1 MNNNSNNSSSIT
13 RGLKFMNLKFWG
25 GWFLAIACVCIFL
38 TMGCESGS
46 LGVKYATVYGR
57 LVNKDNIAMGVPN
70 ATVRMISKEAV
81 SGGGDLE
88 QGYNFLAT
96 VTDANGYFIF
106 EKVHPDNVIFEFT
119 APGYRKMVFPATDSN
134 TEEEDGSSGE
144 SADIESVTIAN
155 GAAVDLANILMTK
168 VSVTLPSEI
177 NVTLDLVDSSTKK
190 SIAKDNPNLLFKV
203 YFDGKQKTMKAI
215 DWKSVGCNITG
226 ANEISVSIIN
236 DDATVLYNP
245 VSTTISGTS
254 DQCVNIEVT
263 PVTYSLDFQFLN
275 VPSYILSSEKNK
287 PIVKLLVEDS
297 STTPPQSIDI
307 KDVDEFGQLAHLDIQ
322 AVRNPQ
328 HVRIRMNGY
337 RDEVVNL
344 TNDLIAGEKGSY
356 RLDIDFQL
364 DDGHSGD
371 EPVTAAELNGRVGML
386 DNVIKSDIRVNMIGL
401 APNDKASI
409 VTNFVPETI
418 TWSQSFVT
426 ANNETIGLADA
437 QGAITA
443 ILKNSPSYFDMTYS
457 ISVFPDNPASSS
469 YIINSGN
476 NSVAIGVP
484 ESGSTGTAVSIDVS
498 KIDASSTSTTE

>member
-1 MNNNSNNSSSIT
+1 MNNHTNNSSSLT

-57 LVNKDNIAMGVPN
+57 LVNKDNVAMGVPN
-70 ATVRMISKEAV
+70 ATVRMISKETV
-81 SGGGDLE
+81 SGGGELE

-106 EKVHPDNVIFEFT
+106 EKVHPDNVIFEFS
-119 APGYRKMVFPATDSN
+119 APGYRKMVFPSTS
-134 TEEEDGSSGE
+134 TESSEEDGSTSE
-144 SADIESVTIAN
+144 SADIESVTVAN
-155 GAAVDLANILMTK
+155 GAAVDLANILMEK
-168 VSVTLPSEI
+168 VSITLPSEI
-177 NVTLDLVDSSTKK
+177 SVKLEFVDSATNKKVDDNELFTVSFDGVAYTKK
-190 SIAKDNPNLLFKV
+190 AKAWRES
-203 YFDGKQKTMKAI
+203 GI
-215 DWKSVGCNITG
+215 DNITG
-226 ANEISVSIIN
+226 ATEISVNVRN
-236 DDATVLYNP
+236 DDEPVLYNP
-245 VSTTISGTS
+245 VTTKIDGTS
-254 DQCVNIEVT
+254 DQYVKIEVE
-263 PVTYSLDFQFLN
+263 PVTYGLDFQFLN

-287 PIVKLLVEDS
+287 PIITLLVEDY
-297 STTPPQSIDI
+297 STTPAQSISI
-307 KDVDEFGQLAHLDIQ
+307 KDVDEFGQLAHLNIS

-328 HVRIRMNGY
+328 NIRIRMNGY
-337 RDEVVNL
+337 RDEVISL
-344 TNDLIAGEKGSY
+344 TNDLLAGEKGSY
-356 RLDIDFQL
+356 RIDVDFQL
-364 DDGHSGD
+364 DDNHSGD
-371 EPVTAAELNGRVGML
+371 DPVTAAELRGRVGML
-386 DNVIKSDIRVNMIGL
+386 DNVIRSDIRVNMIGL

-457 ISVFPDNPASSS
+457 ISIFPDNPASSS
-469 YIINSGN
+469 YIITSGDN
-476 NSVAIGVP
+476 VVLIGVP

>member
-1 MNNNSNNSSSIT
+1 
-13 RGLKFMNLKFWG
+13 MNLKFWG

-38 TMGCESGS
+38 TMGCENGS

-70 ATVRMISKEAV
+70 ATVRMLSKETV
-81 SGGGDLE
+81 SGGGALE

-96 VTDANGYFIF
+96 VTDADGYFVF

-119 APGYRKMVFPATDSN
+119 APGYRKMVYPATETD
-134 TEEEDGSSGE
+134 TEEADGSTGE
-144 SADIESVTIAN
+144 SADIESVTISN
-155 GAAVDLANILMTK
+155 GASVNLANILMTK
-168 VSVTLPSEI
+168 VSVALPSEI
-177 NVTLDLVDSSTKK
+177 NVRMEFIDSTTKK
-190 SIAKDNPNLLFKV
+190 RIDDNEFFTV
-203 YFDGKQKTMKAI
+203 SFDGIKHKDRAKA
-215 DWKSVGCNITG
+215 WRENGFNITG
-226 ANEISVSIIN
+226 ANEIAVN
-236 DDATVLYNP
+236 VRHEGEPVLYNP
-245 VSTTISGTS
+245 ALTTISGTN
-254 DQCVNIEVT
+254 DQYISVEVT

-275 VPSYILSSEKNK
+275 VPNYILSSEKNK
-287 PIVKLLVEDS
+287 PIITLLVEDS
-297 STTPPQSIDI
+297 STTPAQSISI
-307 KDVDEFGQLAHLDIQ
+307 TDVESLTQLSLLDIQ

-328 HVRIRMNGY
+328 QIRIRMNGY
-337 RDEVVNL
+337 RDEVISL
-344 TNDLIAGEKGSY
+344 TSDLIPGEKGSY

-364 DDGHSGD
+364 EDGRSGD
-371 EPVTAAELNGRVGML
+371 DPVTAAELNGKVGML
-386 DNVIKSDIRVNMIGL
+386 DNVIRSDIRVNMIGL
-401 APNDKASI
+401 APNDKANI
-409 VTNFVPETI
+409 VTNFIPETI

-476 NSVAIGVP
+476 NAVPIGIP

-498 KIDASSTSTTE
+498 KISASSTSTTE